1 MTHQDTQIDHVWT
14 LAEKIGTCMLITLSG
29 SVMRARPMHALPD
42 REGGFLWFITDQR
55 GAKDDEIKA
64 APAVC
69 LAFAETSS
77 NTYLSVTGRA
87 ELFADAAKAEELWS
101 NEAQAW
107 WPKGPADPDVRVL
120 RVVPDRAE
128 YWDTRGNSVT
138 VALKLTAARIFGQ
151 PPNLGENRKVQMT

>member
-1 MTHQDTQIDHVWT
+1 MTGQDSQIDHVWT
-14 LAEKIGTCMLITLSG
+14 LTEKIRVCMLTTLSG
-29 SVMRARPMHALPD
+29 GAMRARPMHALPD
-42 REGGFLWFITDQR
+42 RERGCLWFITDQH

-64 APAVC
+64 APEVC

-87 ELFADAAKAEELWS
+87 ELFADAAKAKELWS

-107 WPKGPADPDVRVL
+107 WPKGPTDPDVRVL
-120 RVVPDRAE
+120 RVIPDRAE

-138 VALKLTAARIFGQ
+138 VALKLVAARISGQ
-151 PPNLGENRKVQMT
+151 PPDLGDSRKVQMT